1 MSEIA
6 LWTTSANPIV
16 LNCAR
21 RAFVFVG
28 FAGGAIRAD
37 PILVALRP
45 ARVRREADPGHA
57 AGALLADR
65 VVAGPAFAG
74 DVLVVAALG
83 AVCADEVVRRVGQA
97 GARNILGVGLACPA
111 GPTDGAVVDAARLL
125 HQVAFRAVAFD
136 LAHGVVREGACGDLD
151 LVAAAHRARS
161 ALNVTGSLRTAIVG

>member
-83 AVCADEVVRRVGQA
+83 AVCADEVVRRM
-97 GARNILGVGLACPA
+97 GVGLACPA